1 MSPRVLVIGA
11 GAIGGVLASGL
22 IRSGVDVTALEA
34 NRRHAQA
41 ISGDGLQV
49 DELGVPHRTRI
60 PSACTEDELSGH
72 FEFGLITLKSIFIDD
87 AIGPLVAGKRVQTY
101 VSLGNGLVQG
111 RIAAITGAESLII
124 GTVEWGATNIG
135 PGVVAQTTRA
145 PIVVGESS
153 GMESDRLHRLAT
165 VLQGSSEVRVSS
177 NIYGQVWSKLLL
189 NSALS
194 GLGAISGLIYADIV
208 RDKQGLALALAL
220 WSEGVAVAEASGI
233 GLEEVAGMDPYLPV
247 ISATNSEQEAG
258 AAVEELMVR
267 LGPTRA
273 SMLQDLDRG
282 VRTEV
287 DVINGGVV
295 TSGALV
301 GIPTPMNE
309 GIVRMVHDCELGIRK
324 PEFSNLYELRE
335 RA

>member
-1 MSPRVLVIGA
+1 MPPRVLVIGA

-22 IRSGVDVTALEA
+22 IRAGADVTALEA
-34 NRRHAQA
+34 NRKHANA
-41 ISGDGLQV
+41 ISGEGLHV
-49 DELGVPHRTRI
+49 DELGVAHRTRI
-60 PSACTEDELSGH
+60 PSACAVGELSGQ
-72 FEFGLITLKSIFIDD
+72 FDFGLITLKSIFIED
-87 AIGPLVAGKRVQTY
+87 AIGPLVAGKRVHTY

-111 RIAAITGAESLII
+111 RIAALTGAESLVI

-135 PGVVAQTTRA
+135 PGVLAQTTRA

-153 GMESDRLHRLAT
+153 GVDSDRLQRLAG

-208 RDKQGLALALAL
+208 GDKTGKALALEL
-220 WSEGVAVAEASGI
+220 WSEGVCVAEACGI
-233 GLEEVAGMDPYLPV
+233 SLEEVAGMDPYRPV
-247 ISATNSEQEAG
+247 VSAANSKQEAG
-258 AAVEELMVR
+258 AALEELMVR

-282 VRTEV
+282 VLTEV

-295 TSGALV
+295 ASGTSV
-301 GIPTPMNE
+301 GIQDPLNE
-309 GIVRMVHDCELGIRK
+309 GIVKMIHECELGIRK
-324 PEFSNLYELRE
+324 PEISNLLELRE